1 MLRLNQ
7 LMQQLPREI
16 DCGVIMS
23 PTNRQYFTG
32 FSSSAGMLVVTKE
45 QAYLIID
52 FRYYE
57 KAAREIQ
64 GCQVVLLEDYNKQ
77 LEEILK
83 KARV

>member
-32 FSSSAGMLVVTKE
+32 FLSSAGMLVAVSYTHLDVYK
-45 QAYLIID
+45 
-52 FRYYE
+52 R
-57 KAAREIQ
+57 
-64 GCQVVLLEDYNKQ
+64 QVNKC
-77 LEEILK
+77 
-83 KARV
+83 